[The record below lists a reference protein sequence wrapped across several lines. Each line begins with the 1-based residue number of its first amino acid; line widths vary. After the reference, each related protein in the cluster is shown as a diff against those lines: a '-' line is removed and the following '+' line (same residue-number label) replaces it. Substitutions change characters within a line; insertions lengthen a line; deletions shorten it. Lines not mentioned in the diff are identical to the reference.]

1 MTWPATPGSRSE
13 WLSVVDRNCPKES
26 SNRVDYIKC
35 AIRQTPV
42 DSSLFVLASSHSRY
56 CKVFMLCIHCKC
68 GSICSPVLLLS
79 NDFLCFE
86 WAGTA
91 TVPRSMEKV
100 EKQIKAYFWDA
111 QQTLRPN
118 TINLCQFDLPTDF
131 QWATAIANQ
140 FHNIFWNFPA
150 HFIACYY
157 YSCCCCCC
165 CSCCCYCCC
174 WCCDYWCVKIQSLCG
189 CCCFDYSD
197 GCCNLCFLSLF
208 SYRVLYLEYVFCIH
222 YNMGT
227 CNKSYSLPWREFNWI
242 LNKIEL
248 IISLLSAL
256 LTSSVSLANELV
268 CKVYLTC
275 VVHKLQ
281 LSCRS

>member
-1 MTWPATPGSRSE
+1 MSDFLLSIETAQKNHPIASITWNVPLGRHQSTHLFLFSPAVTADTVKY
-13 WLSVVDRNCPKES
+13 LCFVYTVN
-26 SNRVDYIKC
+26 V
-35 AIRQTPV
+35 A
-42 DSSLFVLASSHSRY
+42 LFAVQSY
-56 CKVFMLCIHCKC
+56 W
-68 GSICSPVLLLS
+68 LS
-79 NDFLCFE
+79 NDFLCFG

-91 TVPRSMEKV
+91 TVPRSKEQV
-100 EKQIKAYFWDA
+100 EKQIKAYFWNA